1 MRIWFGLSIVYI
13 FTRYFGIFSG
23 IPGIFDIFVCD
34 RFSYRRYGYEE
45 NTRYT
50 WYIDLPTDLNQG
62 SNSENLLNMI
72 SRVRKLG

>member
-1 MRIWFGLSIVYI
+1 MRIWFGISIVYI

-50 WYIDLPTDLNQG
+50 WYIDLPTDLMLYCNTYQPALMIRINF
-62 SNSENLLNMI
+62 SN
-72 SRVRKLG
+72 